1 MRIVH
6 FSDVHIGVE
15 NYGRPDPETGLSTRL
30 GDFLASLDEVVDY
43 AIDEGADLALFCG
56 DAYKSRDP
64 SQTHQREFARRV
76 ARLSTAGVPVFL
88 LLGNHDMPHVASRAT
103 ALEIFRT
110 LDVPNV
116 YNGDRAGTYVVE
128 TRDGPLQIVAL
139 PWIRRSGF
147 LAREDMRGRT
157 PDQVNEAIQRSLAD
171 NIRQQAAELDES
183 VPAVFAGHVSVSEAE
198 AGSEQSMMLGTDHV
212 LLKSDLS
219 LPQLDY
225 VALGHVHRHQ
235 VLGRNP
241 LMVYSGSLQR
251 VDFGEEKDDKGFC
264 VIDLDPSQPA
274 GQRVKDE
281 DFQFRH
287 VDARRFL
294 TVEVDVRRG
303 DTDPTASGRAGHPE
317 PPYRRRHSQG
327 VDQAAGGAG
336 RVPEAGGDQAGAG
349 GRPLR
354 RVDIARGRR
363 AAAEP
368 PRPPVVR
375 RARTA
380 RGAAALPR
388 VEAGAERPRE
398 GPDATRGGAD
408 AGAGYGLT
416 GASASPAPVP
426 TSNRMKARRN
436 EPGER

>member
-183 VPAVFAGHVSVSEAE
+183 VPAVFAGHVSVGEADDGFGAVDD
-198 AGSEQSMMLGTDHV
+198 AGHGPRPAEER
-212 LLKSDLS
+212 
-219 LPQLDY
+219 P
-225 VALGHVHRHQ
+225 VAAAARLRGARTRPPAPGARTQPAHG
-235 VLGRNP
+235 L
-241 LMVYSGSLQR
+241 
-251 VDFGEEKDDKGFC
+251 FGE
-264 VIDLDPSQPA
+264 PA
-274 GQRVKDE
+274 AGR
-281 DFQFRH
+281 
-287 VDARRFL
+287 L
-294 TVEVDVRRG
+294 RRG
-303 DTDPTASGRAGHPE
+303 EGR
-317 PPYRRRHSQG
+317 QG
-327 VDQAAGGAG
+327 LLRDRPGPVTAGGAAGEG
-336 RVPEAGGDQAGAG
+336 RRTSSSATSTPGASSPSRSTSAGATRTR
-349 GRPLR
+349 RPAVVQAIRSRHIEGAIVRVSIRLQAEQDAYLR
-354 RVDIARGRR
+354 QEEIRQALEGAHFVASISREVAEQPRNRLGHRSSDGLEPREALRLYLESRQVPNDR
-363 AAAEP
+363 AKVLMRHAAE
-368 PRPPVVR
+368 
-375 RARTA
+375 
-380 RGAAALPR
+380 LMQ
-388 VEAGAERPRE
+388 E
-398 GPDATRGGAD
+398 PDTD
-408 AGAGYGLT
+408 
-416 GASASPAPVP
+416 
-426 TSNRMKARRN
+426 
-436 EPGER
+436 

>member
-1 MRIVH
+1 MRIIH
-6 FSDVHIGVE
+6 FADVHIGVE

-30 GDFLASLDEVVDY
+30 VDFLASLDEVVDY

-64 SQTHQREFARRV
+64 TQTHQREFAKRV
-76 ARLSTAGVPVFL
+76 ARLSSAGVPVFL

-116 YNGDRAGTYVVE
+116 HNGDRADTYVVQ

-147 LAREDMRGRT
+147 LAREAMRGLT
-157 PDQVNEAIQRSLAD
+157 AEQVNDAIQRSLAD
-171 NIRQQAAELDES
+171 NVRLQASRLDS
-183 VPAVFAGHVSVSEAE
+183 DVPAVFAGHVSVSEAE

-212 LLKSDLS
+212 ILKSDLS

-235 VLGRNP
+235 VLGRDP
-241 LMVYSGSLQR
+241 LIVYSGSLQR

-264 VIDLDPSQPA
+264 VIDLDPSLPA
-274 GQRVKDE
+274 GRRVTGFE
-281 DFQFRH
+281 FRH

-303 DTDPTASGRAGHPE
+303 DPDPTAA
-317 PPYRRRHSQG
+317 
-327 VDQAAGGAG
+327 
-336 RVPEAGGDQAGAG
+336 
-349 GRPLR
+349 
-354 RVDIARGRR
+354 
-363 AAAEP
+363 
-368 PRPPVVR
+368 VVR
-375 RARTA
+375 AIRSRHVEGAIVRVSIRLQAEQDAYLRQEEIRQALEGAHFVASISREVAEQPRNRLGNRSSDGLQPREALRLYLESRQVPDDRASVLMRH
-380 RGAAALPR
+380 AAALMDEP
-388 VEAGAERPRE
+388 EA
-398 GPDATRGGAD
+398 D
-408 AGAGYGLT
+408 
-416 GASASPAPVP
+416 
-426 TSNRMKARRN
+426 
-436 EPGER
+436 

>member
-64 SQTHQREFARRV
+64 TQTHQREFAKRV
-76 ARLSTAGVPVFL
+76 ARLSSAGVPAFL

-116 YNGDRAGTYVVE
+116 YNGDRAGTYVVQ

-147 LAREDMRGRT
+147 LAREEMRGLT
-157 PDQVNEAIQRSLAD
+157 PDEVNDAIQRSLA
-171 NIRQQAAELDES
+171 NTIRQQVAELDES

-212 LLKSDLS
+212 ILKSDLS

-235 VLGRNP
+235 VLGRDP
-241 LMVYSGSLQR
+241 LIVYSGSLQR

-264 VIDLDPSQPA
+264 VIELDPSRPA
-274 GQRVKDE
+274 GRRVT
-281 DFQFRH
+281 DFQFHH

-303 DTDPTASGRAGHPE
+303 DPDPTATVVQAIRSHHVEAAIVRVSISLQAEQDAYLRQEEIRQALEGAHFVASISREVADQPRNRLGNRSSDGLEPREALRLYLESRQIPDDRAKVLM
-317 PPYRRRHSQG
+317 RHASELMQ
-327 VDQAAGGAG
+327 D
-336 RVPEAGGDQAGAG
+336 PEAG
-349 GRPLR
+349 
-354 RVDIARGRR
+354 
-363 AAAEP
+363 
-368 PRPPVVR
+368 
-375 RARTA
+375 
-380 RGAAALPR
+380 
-388 VEAGAERPRE
+388 
-398 GPDATRGGAD
+398 
-408 AGAGYGLT
+408 
-416 GASASPAPVP
+416 
-426 TSNRMKARRN
+426 
-436 EPGER
+436 

>member
-6 FSDVHIGVE
+6 FADVHIGVE

-30 GDFLASLDEVVDY
+30 VDFLASLDEVVDY

-64 SQTHQREFARRV
+64 TQTHQREFAKRV
-76 ARLSTAGVPVFL
+76 ARLSSAGVPVFL

-116 YNGDRAGTYVVE
+116 HNGDRADTYVVQ

-147 LAREDMRGRT
+147 LAREAMRGLT
-157 PDQVNEAIQRSLAD
+157 AEQVNDAIQRSLAD
-171 NIRQQAAELDES
+171 NVRLQASRLDS
-183 VPAVFAGHVSVSEAE
+183 DVPAVFAGHVSVSEAE

-212 LLKSDLS
+212 ILKSDLS

-235 VLGRNP
+235 VLGRDP
-241 LMVYSGSLQR
+241 LIVYSGSLQR

-264 VIDLDPSQPA
+264 VIDLDPSLPA
-274 GQRVKDE
+274 GRRVTGFE
-281 DFQFRH
+281 FRH

-303 DTDPTASGRAGHPE
+303 RPGPDGRGRACDTQ
-317 PPYRRRHSQG
+317 PPRRGRHSPR
-327 VDQAAGGAG
+327 VDPAAGGAG
-336 RVPEAGGDQAGAG
+336 RVPEAGGDTAGAG

-363 AAAEP
+363 AAAKP
-368 PRPPVVR
+368 ARQPVVGR
-375 RARTA
+375 PAAA
-380 RGAAALPR
+380 RGAAPVPR
-388 VEAGAERPRE
+388 VQAGAGRPRE
-398 GPDATRGGAD
+398 RPDAARGGAD
-408 AGAGYGLT
+408 GRAGGGLT
-416 GASASPAPVP
+416 ASLAPRP
-426 TSNRMKARRN
+426 H
-436 EPGER
+436 PIQ

>member
-64 SQTHQREFARRV
+64 SQTHQREFAKRV

-171 NIRQQAAELDES
+171 NIRLQASELDES

-274 GQRVKDE
+274 GQRVKAE

-303 DTDPTASGRAGHPE
+303 DTDPTASVVQAIRSRHIEGAIVRVSIRLQAEQDAYLRQEEIRQALEGAHFVASISREVAEQPRNRLGHQSSDGLEPREALRLYLESRQVPNDRAKVLM
-317 PPYRRRHSQG
+317 RH
-327 VDQAAGGAG
+327 
-336 RVPEAGGDQAGAG
+336 
-349 GRPLR
+349 
-354 RVDIARGRR
+354 
-363 AAAEP
+363 AAE
-368 PRPPVVR
+368 
-375 RARTA
+375 
-380 RGAAALPR
+380 LMQ
-388 VEAGAERPRE
+388 E
-398 GPDATRGGAD
+398 PDTD
-408 AGAGYGLT
+408 
-416 GASASPAPVP
+416 
-426 TSNRMKARRN
+426 
-436 EPGER
+436 